1 LASRTSWWLVA
12 IGLSAILAGWF
23 YTGGPRPYGYFGFGE
38 FFVMIYFG
46 FVATVGTTY
55 VQHLDIPSSSWWFGL
70 AMGSLACALLEANN
84 LRDVESDQ
92 LAQKRT
98 LAARLGRVRASWLYA
113 ACVGG
118 VVIGL
123 VGGGEGIIGALAIA
137 LFVSE
142 LKYAFSSRRGREL
155 LWLLKA
161 TAKTQAVL
169 AAVLVVT
176 FYMTR

>member
-1 LASRTSWWLVA
+1 
-12 IGLSAILAGWF
+12 
-23 YTGGPRPYGYFGFGE
+23 
-38 FFVMIYFG
+38 
-46 FVATVGTTY
+46 
-55 VQHLDIPSSSWWFGL
+55 
-70 AMGSLACALLEANN
+70 
-84 LRDVESDQ
+84 
-92 LAQKRT
+92 
-98 LAARLGRVRASWLYA
+98 VRASWLYA